1 MYWELRQFSGN
12 PQTLALPLE
21 QAKRRIPQVGPNP
34 QHPMSK
40 KLGNGGLGN
49 PQKDL
54 GRGHVYIY
62 TYRCTDYFTTVFRPL
77 YHLGIR
83 LAGLKVVAAGQ
94 ILGSIGLSGTCT
106 RERSPNSPSALGKVL
121 F

>member
-21 QAKRRIPQVGPNP
+21 QAKRRIPQAGPNP

-62 TYRCTDYFTTVFRPL
+62 IHTDARTILQQCSDHYITWG
-77 YHLGIR
+77 LGW
-83 LAGLKVVAAGQ
+83 LDSK
-94 ILGSIGLSGTCT
+94 
-106 RERSPNSPSALGKVL
+106 
-121 F
+121 